1 MAHHGRKTEAERQFR
16 QEFAARAKQFDGND
30 PLLTPLIEEMVDHIS
45 STGASDWATAGGSLG
60 VALRHSSVVVA
71 DKANAEKVLLNEA
84 ALYSAGGYNE
94 RAAQWFGEIYLGL
107 DAGPDYRKQSKNANV
122 AIGKIADTDAFARAL
137 KETRNVLGSSHNWSV
152 DKVSQRVLANLSTYW
167 FDLPDEIHV
176 FFGWKPNIFSR
187 RPLCPI
193 DFAILS
199 AGIFK
204 PDPGFFLLFAAD
216 VVGQKLK
223 RAGSDYVQA
232 LRDAGRHPKGVLSRA
247 IFDAFPTDN
256 DLVARTIIGVMM
268 GMLPTVNYNL
278 VNTVSLWRNNG
289 EFERLKQVLA
299 GDSDRNALRRARRV
313 LETPLKRAMQ
323 RNPVPD
329 AVWRTALRRHTLGG
343 VTINKG
349 AQVKIDI
356 ATITQT
362 DVHAG
367 VVDDYP
373 IFGGKRDAPP
383 HPLHACPA
391 HNIAIGVLLGMAN
404 GFLEP

>member
-1 MAHHGRKTEAERQFR
+1 MVYQSKKADRFKH
-16 QEFAARAKQFDGND
+16 EFAARAKQFGESD
-30 PLLTPLIEEMVDHIS
+30 PLLTPFINEMVEHITR
-45 STGASDWATAGGSLG
+45 TGASDWATADGSLG
-60 VALRHSSVVVA
+60 VARRRSSVVVA
-71 DKANAEKVLLNEA
+71 DKTNAEKVLLNEA
-84 ALYSAGGYNE
+84 SLYSVSGYNE
-94 RAAQWFGEIYLGL
+94 RAAQWFGKIYLGL
-107 DAGPDYRKQSKNANV
+107 DAGRDYWQQSKSAND
-122 AIGKIADTDAFARAL
+122 AIGKIADSVAFARAL
-137 KETRNVLGSSHNWSV
+137 SDTRNVLASSPNWTV
-152 DKVSQRVLANLSTYW
+152 DKVSQRVLANLSNYW
-167 FDLPDEIHV
+167 FDLPDERHV
-176 FFGWKPNIFSR
+176 FFGWKPNIFSS

-199 AGIFK
+199 GGIFK

-216 VVGQKLK
+216 VVGQKLS
-223 RAGSDYVQA
+223 RAVSQYVQA
-232 LRDAGRHPKGVLSRA
+232 LRNAGRQPRGVLSRA

-256 DLVARTIIGVMM
+256 HLVARTIIGVMM

-278 VNTVSLWRNNG
+278 VNTVSAWRSSG
-289 EFERLKQVLA
+289 DFEKLKRILA
-299 GDSDRNALRRARRV
+299 QDPDKNAFRRARRV
-313 LETPLKRAMQ
+313 LEIPLKRAMQ

-343 VTINKG
+343 VPINKG

-362 DVHAG
+362 DAHAG

-373 IFGGKRDAPP
+373 IFGGNRSAAR

-391 HNIAIGVLLGMAN
+391 HNIAIGVLLGMVN